1 MRFYVTTSGRCD
13 NCGKEFFV
21 SFYIDSKQITNFC
34 DEILSI
40 IRDGEIPD
48 LDLSF
53 MKSNP
58 PKCKECETPLN
69 ITEIN
74 FIEELP

>member
-1 MRFYVTTSGRCD
+1 MRFYVTTSGKCD

-21 SFYIDSKQITNFC
+21 SFYIDSKQIANFSN
-34 DEILSI
+34 EMLSA
-40 IRDGEIPD
+40 IREGESPN

-58 PKCKECETPLN
+58 PKCKQCEMPLS